1 MPNPADL
8 LITNATIYTVD
19 DFTPWASTMA
29 IAQGTVQAV
38 GDDTLPERYGGPDTD
53 IRDMAGAFVMPGLVD
68 VHNHHSLAGK
78 SQLFELTFPETA
90 SVAQVLDTVADH
102 AATLP
107 PDAWIIGGS
116 WGSTLVAQ
124 LRRDSAR
131 AALDR
136 AAGGRPV
143 ILSDDSKHNRW
154 VNSRTLELA
163 RIDASTP
170 DPDSGEIV
178 RDADT
183 GEPTGLLLEAA
194 GVTAEHAVTA
204 NGGGMSQQQQRLA
217 CATAITTLHRH
228 GVTTFQ
234 DAGVSVDIMRSLA
247 EMDGDGEL
255 CAWVVTSMLAN
266 DPIFGFEPV
275 GEQLFVQGEKFRS
288 THHRPD
294 FVKIFL
300 DGVPPTRTA
309 AFLEPYLSD
318 EAHGECFHGAIS
330 IPTTELT
337 MTLRSVA
344 HAGLSAKVHCTGD
357 ASVRA
362 VLDAVAVVRDEGYT
376 GAMFQVAHGQ
386 FIHPTDR
393 SRFADL
399 GVTADI
405 SPFLWTPGVIPTA
418 IAEVLPA
425 DRAGQMQPNRTLLDS
440 GALVAGGTDWP
451 VSPSPNIWE
460 GIQGLVT
467 RADPTGRHP
476 GTLWEGQALTLAEAI
491 TVFTRNGAM
500 AMGLGEVTGSLTPGK
515 SADFVVLDRDP
526 FDTPV
531 DHLAGTTVRETWFAG
546 RNVLTGVSGTRA

>member
-1 MPNPADL
+1 SDTVHPPECQPHPAPAEGAPLPNPADL

-29 IAQGTVQAV
+29 IAQVTVQAV

-78 SQLFELTFPETA
+78 SQLCELPFPEPA
-90 SVAQVLDTVADH
+90 SGAQVLGTVADH

-116 WGSTLVAQ
+116 WGSPLVAQ

-255 CAWVVTSMLAN
+255 CAWVVTSMLA
-266 DPIFGFEPV
+266 
-275 GEQLFVQGEKFRS
+275 
-288 THHRPD
+288 
-294 FVKIFL
+294 
-300 DGVPPTRTA
+300 
-309 AFLEPYLSD
+309 
-318 EAHGECFHGAIS
+318 
-330 IPTTELT
+330 
-337 MTLRSVA
+337 
-344 HAGLSAKVHCTGD
+344 
-357 ASVRA
+357 
-362 VLDAVAVVRDEGYT
+362 
-376 GAMFQVAHGQ
+376 
-386 FIHPTDR
+386 
-393 SRFADL
+393 
-399 GVTADI
+399 
-405 SPFLWTPGVIPTA
+405 
-418 IAEVLPA
+418 
-425 DRAGQMQPNRTLLDS
+425 
-440 GALVAGGTDWP
+440 
-451 VSPSPNIWE
+451 
-460 GIQGLVT
+460 
-467 RADPTGRHP
+467 
-476 GTLWEGQALTLAEAI
+476 
-491 TVFTRNGAM
+491 
-500 AMGLGEVTGSLTPGK
+500 
-515 SADFVVLDRDP
+515 
-526 FDTPV
+526 
-531 DHLAGTTVRETWFAG
+531 
-546 RNVLTGVSGTRA
+546 